1 VASTAKV
8 PAKLKEFRACGAIAT
23 PAAPRSRL
31 AMPGVC
37 WHARLCLPRGAAAP
51 AILAKCR
58 AAMNLRL
65 LRYGFILVLISLVL
79 SFFIPAMA
87 VPRLALS
94 AHTIG
99 IMSGILMIL
108 VGAIWP
114 VFGLG
119 PAQAATMQWC
129 WVYSGY
135 ANWLGCLVGAVTG
148 ASRMTPIA
156 AGTSPGPF
164 VAETLVSVL
173 LVTTGLT
180 ALVAAGLSVWGL
192 REKAL
197 RTSPARQR
205 RAQLLR

>member
-1 VASTAKV
+1 
-8 PAKLKEFRACGAIAT
+8 
-23 PAAPRSRL
+23 
-31 AMPGVC
+31 
-37 WHARLCLPRGAAAP
+37 
-51 AILAKCR
+51 
-58 AAMNLRL
+58 MNLRL
-65 LRYGFILVLISLVL
+65 LRYGFILVLISLAL
-79 SFFIPAMA
+79 SFFIPAMP

-99 IMSGILMIL
+99 IMSGILMVL

-119 PAQAATMQWC
+119 PAQAAIMQWC

-135 ANWLGCLVGAVTG
+135 ANWLGCLLGAATG

-173 LVTTGLT
+173 LVTTGVT
-180 ALVAAGLSVWGL
+180 AVVAAGLSVWGL

-205 RAQLLR
+205 S